1 MSDNGEITFK
11 MYDWGYFL
19 ENPFDSMLGE
29 SEIQGRESYYH
40 YYIIIILIIIKLI
53 STALYNYKYNI
64 IQL

>member
-19 ENPFDSMLGE
+19 ENPSDGTLGE

-40 YYIIIILIIIKLI
+40 HYIIIVLIIIKLT
-53 STALYNYKYNI
+53 SLYYIIINI
-64 IQL
+64 TKL